1 MGRKIVVT
9 SGKGGVGKTT
19 IVALL
24 GLALSLKKQKV
35 LLLDLDVSL
44 NNLDVVLNIE
54 NKIIYDL
61 ADVLQGKCGP
71 KQAVIQSFDYDNL
84 YVLPSAHFTSCTNL
98 DMNNLPNVVN
108 ELAKDFDYVL
118 IDCPAGVEGLFY
130 LAIRCAGEALVVVT
144 PHMSSIRDADKII
157 GILRRKNINDV
168 YMAVNRIRGDL
179 VESRKILSYKD
190 IEELTH
196 ITCIATI
203 PEMDEI
209 NMSASLYFADYL
221 NPKVFTPYRM
231 LADCYI
237 KNKIKLYDCGKQ
249 YRGVFG
255 GIKRFIKSKI

>member
-19 IVALL
+19 IVALF

-71 KQAVIQSFDYDNL
+71 KQAVIQSYDYDNL
-84 YVLPSAHFTSCTNL
+84 YVLPSAHFTSCTDL
-98 DMNNLPNVVN
+98 DLNRLPDIVN
-108 ELAKDFDYVL
+108 ELARDFDYVL
-118 IDCPAGVEGLFY
+118 IDCPAGVEKLFY
-130 LAIRCAGEALVVVT
+130 VAIKCANEALVVVT
-144 PHMSSIRDADKII
+144 PHVSSIRDADKII
-157 GILRRKNINDV
+157 GILRRKDMSNIL
-168 YMAVNRIRGDL
+168 MAVNRIRGDL
-179 VESRKILSYKD
+179 VESKKILSYKD
-190 IEELTH
+190 IEDLTH
-196 ITCIATI
+196 VPCVATI

-221 NPKVFTPYRM
+221 NPKVFMPYRM
-231 LADCYI
+231 LADSYI
-237 KNKIKLYDCGKQ
+237 KDKTKLFDCGKK
-249 YRGVFG
+249 YRGPFG
-255 GIKRFIKSKI
+255 IIKRLIKAKI